1 MLASVAELFCKV
13 SQACPGD
20 VCHLVTFP
28 GCALGQGA
36 SYLSSDCSTAR
47 GLSSPGLPSSLL
59 LILGLGPEA
68 LPRQP
73 SCAAGKV
80 RPRGGVRGI
89 LGGLPAPALQYGG
102 GCLSVRPQGR
112 IACI

>member
-20 VCHLVTFP
+20 ICHHVTFP

-47 GLSSPGLPSSLL
+47 GLSSHSLL
-59 LILGLGPEA
+59 PTLTAPHLGPG
-68 LPRQP
+68 P
-73 SCAAGKV
+73 
-80 RPRGGVRGI
+80 
-89 LGGLPAPALQYGG
+89 
-102 GCLSVRPQGR
+102 
-112 IACI
+112 